1 MSTPQINVRAPEDAR
16 PVLQRI
22 AARLRE
28 DPAFLAQLS
37 AYLDELDDG
46 SIDDTIA
53 ARVAKLE
60 ARLDAMAGPKK

>member
-1 MSTPQINVRAPEDAR
+1 MSTPQINIRAPEEAR

-28 DPAFLAQLS
+28 NPAFVAQLS

-46 SIDDTIA
+46 TVDDTIA
-53 ARVAKLE
+53 ARVARLE
-60 ARLDAMAGPKK
+60 SRLDALVGGKK